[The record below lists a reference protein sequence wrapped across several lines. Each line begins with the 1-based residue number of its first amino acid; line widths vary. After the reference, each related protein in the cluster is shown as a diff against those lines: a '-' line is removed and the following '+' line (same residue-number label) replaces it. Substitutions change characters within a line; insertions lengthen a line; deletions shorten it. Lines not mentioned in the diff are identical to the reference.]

1 MENKNK
7 EPSSLVTVLH
17 FIGLGL
23 ALLVALLCAIILG
36 DVGPWYFAWLS
47 GTVMICLITAASGIL
62 FETELEADKDME
74 L

>member
-23 ALLVALLCAIILG
+23 AVFVALFYAILLG
-36 DVGPWYFAWLS
+36 DVGPWYFAWLI

>member
-1 MENKNK
+1 MMIK
-7 EPSSLVTVLH
+7 VLH

-23 ALLVALLCAIILG
+23 ALFTALFCAILLG
-36 DVGPWYFAWLS
+36 DVGPWYFAWLI

>member
-23 ALLVALLCAIILG
+23 AVFVALFCAILLG
-36 DVGPWYFAWLS
+36 DVGPWYFAWLI

-62 FETELEADKDME
+62 FDTEIEANPDME